1 MRGTIR
7 KLKNRKTK
15 TWEVRVDVPSGANGV
30 RRMKS
35 VSVRGTKRDADMKLR
50 TLLSSLDKGLSPE
63 SSKTTTSQYLDWWL
77 QTYPALNV
85 RPRTSERYGSDIR
98 LHISPV
104 IGSIRLSNLRAGDA
118 QAVLSKM
125 IKAGSAPRS
134 VRHCYRVMRLA
145 LKHAVEKGILQINVT
160 DAVKPPRLESKELE
174 LPSLGEV
181 QRILELAD
189 STYYGSLLSFLV
201 HTGCRR
207 GEAFGLQWCHVDLDN
222 GTASIVQSLQRIGR
236 TGLQFV
242 PPKSTKSRRSITLDE
257 HIIELLRAHRGGQ
270 ILTMAHLGSAY
281 MDNDLV
287 FPGPM
292 GKPLDPAT
300 LTRNFE
306 KLTRLA
312 VKKHV
317 RLHDLRHFH
326 ASRLLKAGVHL
337 KVVQERLG
345 HSSISITAD
354 TYSHVAPSLQREAAE
369 VFGRLAGMAKSP
381 SSL

>member
-7 KLKNRKTK
+7 KLKNRRTT
-15 TWEVRVDVPSGANGV
+15 TWEVRVDVPPGSDGK

-50 TLLSSLDKGLSPE
+50 TLLSSLDKGLSPDG
-63 SSKTTTSQYLDWWL
+63 SKVTTSQYLDWWL
-77 QTYPALNV
+77 QTYAIPNV
-85 RPRTSERYGSDIR
+85 RPRTSERYGSDVR

-118 QAVLSKM
+118 QVVLSRM
-125 IKAGSAPRS
+125 LDRGYSRQS

-145 LKHAVEKGILQINVT
+145 LKHAVEKGILQVNVT
-160 DAVKPPRLESKELE
+160 DAVKPPRLESIELE
-174 LPSLGEV
+174 LPSLEEV
-181 QRILELAD
+181 QHILELAD
-189 STYYGSLLSFLV
+189 TIPYRSALSFMV

-207 GEAFGLQWCHVDLDN
+207 GEALGLEWRHVDLEN
-222 GTASIVQSLQRIGR
+222 GTASIVQSLQRVGR
-236 TGLQFV
+236 TGLRFL
-242 PPKSTKSRRSITLDE
+242 PPKSTKSRRSIALDE
-257 HIIELLRAHRGGQ
+257 DTVEMLRSHRGGQ
-270 ILTMAHLGSAY
+270 ILTMAQLGSAY
-281 MDNDLV
+281 EDNGLV

-306 KLTRLA
+306 KLVRRA
-312 VKKHV
+312 GKSHI

-326 ASRLLKAGVHL
+326 ASLLLKAGVHL

-345 HSSISITAD
+345 HSSIAITAD
-354 TYSHVAPSLQREAAE
+354 TYSHVAPSLQREAAD
-369 VFGRLAGMAKSP
+369 VFARDMRKM
-381 SSL
+381 